1 MSYNVWTWEKKIQND
16 TLIKV
21 VSMKIKHIL
30 VSQPQPADI
39 SKTPYADM
47 MKKYGVSFTFEKFIK
62 LDDVSASE
70 LRQEHVKLPEHTAIV
85 LTSRN
90 AIDHFFR
97 VAKEM
102 RYAVP
107 ETLKYFCI
115 NESTALYLQRYVQYR
130 KRKVFYGN
138 QTMPDLIEIM
148 RKHKDEKYLYCCS
161 DISSD
166 TAELMTAAKLNF
178 TKAVMFRT
186 VSADLKHIKIEDYDM
201 LVFFS
206 PAGIVSLKENFPNF
220 VQGEVAIG
228 GFGETTCH
236 AITEAGFELNVKA
249 PTQTAPS
256 MTMAIEQYLAAEH
269 KKSKKK

>member
-1 MSYNVWTWEKKIQND
+1 
-16 TLIKV
+16 
-21 VSMKIKHIL
+21 MKIKSIL

-39 SKTPYADM
+39 SKTPYGEM
-47 MKKYGVSFTFEKFIK
+47 MKKYGVNFTFEKFIK
-62 LDDVSASE
+62 LDDVTASE
-70 LRQEHVKLPEHTAIV
+70 LRQEHIKLTDYTGIV

-130 KRKVFYGN
+130 KRKIFFGS
-138 QTMPDLIEIM
+138 QTLNDLIDIM

-166 TAELMTAAKLNF
+166 TTIDLLTAAKLNF

-186 VSADLKHIKIEDYDM
+186 VPADLKDVVKIENYDM

-206 PAGIVSLKENFPNF
+206 PMGIQSLKVNFPDF
-220 VQGEVAIG
+220 EQKEVAIG
-228 GFGETTCH
+228 GFGEATCQ
-236 AITEAGFELNVKA
+236 AIIDAGFELNFRA

-256 MTMAIEQYLAAEH
+256 MTMAIEEFLAAEY

>member
-1 MSYNVWTWEKKIQND
+1 
-16 TLIKV
+16 
-21 VSMKIKHIL
+21 MKIKSIL
-30 VSQPQPADI
+30 ISQPQPVDI
-39 SKTPYADM
+39 AKTPYADM
-47 MKKYGVSFTFEKFIK
+47 MKKFGVNFRFEKFIK
-62 LDDVSASE
+62 LEDVTASE
-70 LRQEHVKLPEHTAIV
+70 LRQQHVKLPEYTGII

-102 RYAVP
+102 RYNVP

-130 KRKVFYGN
+130 KRKIFFGN
-138 QTMPDLIEIM
+138 QTLNDLIDIM

-166 TAELMTAAKLNF
+166 STVDLLTAAKLNF

-186 VSADLKHIKIEDYDM
+186 VPADLKETIKIEDYNM

-206 PAGIVSLKENFPNF
+206 PMGIQSLKVNFPDF
-220 VQGEVAIG
+220 KQDGVAIG
-228 GFGETTCH
+228 GFGDATCQ
-236 AITEAGFELNVKA
+236 AIVDAGFELNVKA
-249 PTQTAPS
+249 PTATAHS
-256 MTMAIEQYLAAEH
+256 MTMAIEEYLAAEQ
-269 KKSKKK
+269 KKNKKK

>member
-1 MSYNVWTWEKKIQND
+1 
-16 TLIKV
+16 
-21 VSMKIKHIL
+21 MKIKSIL
-30 VSQPQPADI
+30 VSQPKPADI
-39 SKTPYADM
+39 SKTPCADM
-47 MKKYGVSFTFEKFIK
+47 MKKYGVNFTFEKFIK
-62 LDDVSASE
+62 LDDVTASE
-70 LRQEHVKLPEHTAIV
+70 LRQEHIKLPEYTAII

-102 RYAVP
+102 RYTVP

-115 NESTALYLQRYVQYR
+115 NESTAYYLQRYVQYR

-138 QTMPDLIEIM
+138 QTLSDLIDIM
-148 RKHKDEKYLYCCS
+148 KKHKDEKYLYCCS

-166 TAELMTAAKLNF
+166 ATIDLLTAAKLNF

-186 VSADLKHIKIEDYDM
+186 VPADLRDVVKIENYDM

-206 PAGIVSLKENFPNF
+206 PMGIQSLKENFPEF
-220 VQGEVAIG
+220 QQGDVAIG
-228 GFGETTCH
+228 GFGDATCQ
-236 AITEAGFELNVKA
+236 AIVDAGFELNFRA

-256 MTMAIEQYLAAEH
+256 MTMAIEEYVAADH
-269 KKSKKK
+269 KKTKKK

>member
-1 MSYNVWTWEKKIQND
+1 
-16 TLIKV
+16 
-21 VSMKIKHIL
+21 MKIKSIL
-30 VSQPQPADI
+30 VSQPKPADV
-39 SKTPYADM
+39 SKTPFADI
-47 MKKYGVSFTFEKFIK
+47 MKKYGVNITFEKFIK
-62 LDDVSASE
+62 LDDVTASE
-70 LRQEHVKLPEHTAIV
+70 LRQEHIKLPEYTAII

-102 RYAVP
+102 RYTVP

-115 NESTALYLQRYVQYR
+115 NESTAFYLQRYVQYR

-138 QTMPDLIEIM
+138 QSLNDLIDIM
-148 RKHKDEKYLYCCS
+148 KKHKDEKYLYCCS

-166 TAELMTAAKLNF
+166 ATIDILNAAKLNF

-186 VSADLKHIKIEDYDM
+186 VPADLKDVVKIDEYDM

-206 PAGIVSLKENFPNF
+206 PMGIQSLKVNFPDF
-220 VQGEVAIG
+220 KQKEVAIG
-228 GFGETTCH
+228 GFGDATCQ
-236 AITEAGFELNVKA
+236 AIVDAGFELNFRA

-256 MTMAIEQYLAAEH
+256 MTMAIEEYLAAEQ
-269 KKSKKK
+269 KKNKKK

>member
-1 MSYNVWTWEKKIQND
+1 
-16 TLIKV
+16 
-21 VSMKIKHIL
+21 MKIKHIL
-30 VSQPQPADI
+30 VSQPQPVDI
-39 SKTPYADM
+39 AKTPYADM

-70 LRQEHVKLPEHTAIV
+70 LRQDHIKMPEYSGII

-90 AIDHFFR
+90 AVDHFFR

-102 RYAVP
+102 RYNVP

-115 NESTALYLQRYVQYR
+115 NESTAFYLQRYVQYR

-138 QTMPDLIEIM
+138 QTLTDLIEIM
-148 RKHKDEKYLYCCS
+148 KKHKDEKYLYCCS

-166 TAELMTAAKLNF
+166 STTEQLSAAKLNF

-186 VSADLKHIKIEDYDM
+186 VPADVKHIKISDYEM

-206 PAGIVSLKENFPNF
+206 PAGIHSLKENFPDF
-220 VQGEVAIG
+220 VQGETAIG
-228 GFGETTCH
+228 GFGEATCQ
-236 AITEAGFELNVKA
+236 AIIDAGFELNVKA
-249 PTQTAPS
+249 PSETAPS
-256 MTMAIEQYLAAEH
+256 MTMAIEQYLAAEA
-269 KKSKKK
+269 KKSKKR

>member
-1 MSYNVWTWEKKIQND
+1 
-16 TLIKV
+16 
-21 VSMKIKHIL
+21 MKIKHIL
-30 VSQPQPADI
+30 VSQPQPVDI
-39 SKTPYADM
+39 AKTPYADM
-47 MKKYGVSFTFEKFIK
+47 MKKYGVNFTFEKFIK

-70 LRQEHVKLPEHTAIV
+70 LRQEHIKMPEYSGII

-90 AIDHFFR
+90 AVDHFFR

-102 RYAVP
+102 RYNVP

-115 NESTALYLQRYVQYR
+115 NESTAFYLQRYVQYR

-138 QTMPDLIEIM
+138 QTLSDLIEIM
-148 RKHKDEKYLYCCS
+148 KKHKDEKYLYCCS

-166 TAELMTAAKLNF
+166 STTDQLAAAKLNF

-186 VSADLKHIKIEDYDM
+186 VPADVKHIKISDFEM

-206 PAGIVSLKENFPNF
+206 PAGIHSLKENFPDF
-220 VQGEVAIG
+220 VQGETAIG
-228 GFGETTCH
+228 GFGEATCQ
-236 AITEAGFELNVKA
+236 AIVDAGFELNIKA
-249 PTQTAPS
+249 PSETAPS
-256 MTMAIEQYLAAEH
+256 MTMAIEQYLAAEA

>member
-1 MSYNVWTWEKKIQND
+1 
-16 TLIKV
+16 
-21 VSMKIKHIL
+21 MKIKSIL
-30 VSQPQPADI
+30 VSQPKPADI
-39 SKTPYADM
+39 TKTPFADM
-47 MKKYGVSFTFEKFIK
+47 MKKYGVNFTFEKFIK
-62 LDDVSASE
+62 LDDVTASE
-70 LRQEHVKLPEHTAIV
+70 LRQEHIKLPEYTGII

-90 AIDHFFR
+90 AVDHFFR

-102 RYAVP
+102 RYNVP

-115 NESTALYLQRYVQYR
+115 NEATALYLQRYVQYR

-138 QTMPDLIEIM
+138 QTLNDLIDIM
-148 RKHKDEKYLYCCS
+148 KKHKDERYLYCCS

-166 TAELMTAAKLNF
+166 ATIDMLTAAKLNF

-186 VSADLKHIKIEDYDM
+186 VPADLKDKVVIKDYDM

-206 PAGIVSLKENFPNF
+206 PAGIHSLKVNFPEFEQN
-220 VQGEVAIG
+220 EVAIG
-228 GFGETTCH
+228 GFGDATCQ
-236 AITEAGFELNVKA
+236 AIVDAGFDLSFRA

-256 MTMAIEQYLAAEH
+256 MTMAIEEFIVAEN

>member
-1 MSYNVWTWEKKIQND
+1 
-16 TLIKV
+16 
-21 VSMKIKHIL
+21 MKIKSIL
-30 VSQPQPADI
+30 VSQPQPADL
-39 SKTPYADM
+39 SKTPYGDM
-47 MKKYGVSFTFEKFIK
+47 AKKYGVNFKFEKFIK
-62 LDDVSASE
+62 LDDVTASE
-70 LRQEHVKLPEHTAIV
+70 LRQEHIKLPEYTGII

-130 KRKVFYGN
+130 KRKIFFGS
-138 QTMPDLIEIM
+138 QTLNDLIDIM

-166 TAELMTAAKLNF
+166 TTTDLLTAAKLNF

-186 VSADLKHIKIEDYDM
+186 VPADLTQTIKIDDYDM

-206 PAGIVSLKENFPNF
+206 PMGIQSLKVNFPDF
-220 VQGEVAIG
+220 KQDGKVAIG
-228 GFGETTCH
+228 GFGEATCQ
-236 AITEAGFELNVKA
+236 AIIDAGFELNVKA
-249 PTQTAPS
+249 PTQTAQS
-256 MTMAIEQYLAAEH
+256 MTMAIEEFLAAEA

>member
-1 MSYNVWTWEKKIQND
+1 
-16 TLIKV
+16 
-21 VSMKIKHIL
+21 MKIKSIL
-30 VSQPQPADI
+30 VSQPKPADI
-39 SKTPYADM
+39 TKTPFADM
-47 MKKYGVSFTFEKFIK
+47 MKKYGVNFTFEKFIK
-62 LDDVSASE
+62 LDAVTASE
-70 LRQEHVKLPEHTAIV
+70 LRQEHIKLPEYTGII

-90 AIDHFFR
+90 AVDHFFR

-102 RYAVP
+102 RYNVP

-115 NESTALYLQRYVQYR
+115 NEATALYLQRYVQYR

-138 QTMPDLIEIM
+138 QTLNDLIDIM
-148 RKHKDEKYLYCCS
+148 KKHKDEKYLYVCS

-166 TAELMTAAKLNF
+166 ATIDMLTAAKLNF

-186 VSADLKHIKIEDYDM
+186 VPADLKDKVVIKDYDM

-206 PAGIVSLKENFPNF
+206 PAGIHSLKENFPEFEQN
-220 VQGEVAIG
+220 EVAIG
-228 GFGETTCH
+228 GFGDATCQ
-236 AITEAGFELNVKA
+236 AIVDAGFDLSFRA

-256 MTMAIEQYLAAEH
+256 MTMAIEEYLAVEN

>member
-1 MSYNVWTWEKKIQND
+1 
-16 TLIKV
+16 
-21 VSMKIKHIL
+21 MKIKHIL

-47 MKKYGVSFTFEKFIK
+47 MKKYGVDFTFEKFIK
-62 LDDVSASE
+62 LDDVTASE
-70 LRQEHVKLPEHTAIV
+70 LRQEHIKLPEYTGIV

-90 AIDHFFR
+90 TVDHFFR

-102 RYAVP
+102 RYNVP

-115 NESTALYLQRYVQYR
+115 NEATAFYLQRYVQYR
-130 KRKVFYGN
+130 KRKVFFGN
-138 QTMPDLIEIM
+138 QTMTELIEIM

-166 TAELMTAAKLNF
+166 SAIDQMTAAKLNF

-186 VSADLKHIKIEDYDM
+186 VPADLKHVNIADYDM

-206 PAGIVSLKENFPNF
+206 PAGIHSLQENFPDFKQEN
-220 VQGEVAIG
+220 VAIC
-228 GFGETTCH
+228 GFGEATCH
-236 AITEAGFELNVKA
+236 AITEAGFELSIKA

-256 MTMAIEQYLAAEH
+256 MTMAIEQYIAAEQ

>member
-1 MSYNVWTWEKKIQND
+1 LKCEKIDYLDVQKE
-16 TLIKV
+16 KEK
-21 VSMKIKHIL
+21 MKIKSIL
-30 VSQPQPADI
+30 VSQPKPADI
-39 SKTPYADM
+39 SKTPFADM
-47 MKKYGVSFTFEKFIK
+47 MKKYGVNFTFEKFIK
-62 LDDVSASE
+62 LDDVTASE
-70 LRQEHVKLPEHTAIV
+70 L
-85 LTSRN
+85 
-90 AIDHFFR
+90 FFR

-115 NESTALYLQRYVQYR
+115 NESTAFYLQRYVQYR

-138 QTMPDLIEIM
+138 QTLNDLIDIM
-148 RKHKDEKYLYCCS
+148 KKHKDEKYLYCCS

-166 TAELMTAAKLNF
+166 STTDLLTAAKLNF

-186 VSADLKHIKIEDYDM
+186 VSADLKDVIKIEDYDM

-206 PAGIVSLKENFPNF
+206 PAGIHSLKENFPDF
-220 VQGEVAIG
+220 EQKEVAIG
-228 GFGETTCH
+228 GFGEATCH
-236 AITEAGFELNVKA
+236 AITEAGFELSFRA

-256 MTMAIEQYLAAEH
+256 MTMAIEEYLAAEY